1 MGFMDKVKEGVSSAD
16 KKIGNAILS
25 QGLDSKIR
33 EQEREIQAISKEIS
47 DAVLVD
53 LRENKEIDRA
63 ALEELFAKILEAEQK
78 IEELK
83 VQKECIKEK
92 KD

>member
-16 KKIGNAILS
+16 KKIGNAILC

-33 EQEREIQAISKEIS
+33 EQEREIEKITKEIS
-47 DAVLVD
+47 DSVIAD
-53 LRENKEIDRA
+53 IRENREIERA

-83 VQKECIKEK
+83 IQKDSVKEK
-92 KD
+92 KE

>member
-53 LRENKEIDRA
+53 LRENREIDRA